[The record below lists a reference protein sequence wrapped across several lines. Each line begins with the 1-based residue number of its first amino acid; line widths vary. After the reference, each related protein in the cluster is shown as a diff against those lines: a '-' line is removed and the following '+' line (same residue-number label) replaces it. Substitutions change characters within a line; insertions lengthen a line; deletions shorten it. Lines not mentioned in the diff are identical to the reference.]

1 MTQAPAQANPTIPL
15 AQPQQP
21 KPVFGGVTLEDKFLF
36 DNQGY
41 IILRAA
47 IAQDDVALL
56 LSEVQRL
63 EKLEHDDSRWRKT
76 RPDGRIGQ
84 PTKHIDPGWVR
95 LNGLLRMSGA
105 FDRLIDYPTV
115 FPYLKEFMSEPQV
128 ANTWSITKT
137 MGNDTGQWHRG
148 VGPDLYSVRNGQI
161 CTRMLN
167 TVYFLTEN
175 GPDDG
180 CMLTIPGGHK
190 SNFDLPFGRYKGLD
204 MPGSIRITGQ
214 PGDVLIFS
222 EALLHNGLGNTS
234 GRTRTNVYYNY
245 VNKDYNV
252 ATYSPEHN
260 FHFAMPPSVRAR
272 FTEQQKRASGWME
285 HAVTIE

>member
-1 MTQAPAQANPTIPL
+1 MTQAPGQELSAPL
-15 AQPQQP
+15 AHPQQP
-21 KPVFGGVTLEDKFLF
+21 RPVFGGVTLEDKFLF
-36 DNQGY
+36 DMQGF
-41 IILRAA
+41 IILRGA

-63 EKLEHDDSRWRKT
+63 EKLDHDDSRWRKALSN
-76 RPDGRIGQ
+76 GRIGQ
-84 PTKHIDPGWVR
+84 LTKQVNPGWLR
-95 LNGLLRMSGA
+95 LNGLLRMSGI

-115 FPYLKEFMSEPQV
+115 FPYLQEFMGDPQV
-128 ANTWSITKT
+128 GNTWSITKT
-137 MGNDTGQWHRG
+137 MGNDTGEWHRG
-148 VGPDLYSVRNGQI
+148 IGPDLYSVRNNLI
-161 CTRMLN
+161 RTRMLN

-180 CMLTIPGGHK
+180 CMLAIPGGHK

-252 ATYSPEHN
+252 MTYSPEHN

-285 HAVTIE
+285 HVVTVE